1 MTVGLRDTSKH
12 NTLKPS
18 HPLRKAVAAAPSSRA
33 VAKHLNITPQ
43 ALYTLMVRAAEGKR
57 IPRDYVLP
65 IAALAGVRP
74 YDVDPGAYQKDWT
87 VEPYS
92 INENGNKVKAKP
104 AAKSPAKKASKP
116 KAKKADKPKAEPVEV
131 PAGQ

>member
-18 HPLRKAVAAAPSSRA
+18 HPMRKAVENSPSSRA
-33 VAKHLNITPQ
+33 LAKHLNITPQ
-43 ALYTLMVRAAEGKR
+43 GLYTLMVRVAEGKR
-57 IPRDYVLP
+57 MPRDYVLQ

-74 YDVDPGAYQKDWT
+74 YDVDPGGYQKDWT

-92 INENGNKVKAKP
+92 INENGNKIKAKP
-104 AAKSPAKKASKP
+104 AAASPAKAKKP
-116 KAKKADKPKAEPVEV
+116 KATAKKARKVDEPES
-131 PAGQ
+131 AAQ